1 MAKPKYTIYK
11 YVRLKG
17 GSWRYCRAA
26 VYSNHTIKPDLVI
39 VAGNEEKHPEGNY
52 YIACAG
58 QWIPA
63 GSDALKAQ
71 RQRHALL
78 SGNSLE
84 YERYSGRS
92 VPKAAVVKPEEPVAN
107 GRKKIKDEIPK
118 YLDDMVA
125 SKRPGKSVRMNRN
138 FLNAFASLI
147 GKEYADEYNRD
158 DVIKFRNSLLDKGY
172 ERKYIETQVD
182 FVLTFFRRCV
192 KLPIQM
198 ERGDRLEYAANPAE
212 PYADEEII
220 AMERTA
226 KGKFNLLVR
235 LDRST
240 GCRLQEITHL
250 RDTDVNPHTKTI
262 FIHEKSCTDCP
273 DCRDRGGVWR
283 PKTTPAGTR
292 EIPISDSLVEE
303 LLALGKG
310 LLFPG
315 KHGKVE
321 QHMLREVQQAVNG
334 SGVQRVKMHR
344 FRDTFAV
351 NKLRDG
357 VDVRTLQRWLGHET
371 VEQVMEYCAWLDS
384 QSEAAR
390 MHANMEDIR
399 YQAAALPAPRGKF
412 ALVENEDRIA
422 AMNKKAE
429 EEKSTTSK
437 PASPTTARVIVSDT
451 DGVVVTGMP
460 SF

>member
-1 MAKPKYTIYK
+1 MAQPKYTIYK
-11 YVRLKG
+11 YVRFKD

-26 VYSNHTIKPDLVI
+26 LYANHVIKPDV
-39 VAGNEEKHPEGNY
+39 VTVGGREEKHPEGNY
-52 YIACAG
+52 YIACG
-58 QWIPA
+58 GKWIPA
-63 GSDALKAQ
+63 GAHALTAQ
-71 RQRHALL
+71 RQQHALL
-78 SGNSLE
+78 SGNALE
-84 YERYSGRS
+84 YELYSGRS
-92 VPKAAVVKPEEPVAN
+92 VPKAAVVQSQEPVAN
-107 GRKKIKDEIPK
+107 GRKKVKDEISN
-118 YLDDMVA
+118 YLDGMVA

-138 FLNAFASLI
+138 FLNAFANLI

-158 DVIKFRNSLLDKGY
+158 DVIKFRNELLGKGY

-182 FVLTFFRRCV
+182 CVLTFFRRRI

-198 ERGDRLEYAANPAE
+198 DRGDRLEYAANPPE

-235 LDRST
+235 LYRST

-250 RDTDVNPHTKTI
+250 WGTDVNPHTKTI
-262 FIHEKSCTDCP
+262 FIHEKPCIDCP

-283 PKTTPAGTR
+283 PKTIPAGTR

-321 QHMLREVQQAVNG
+321 QHMLRESQRAVEA
-334 SGVQRVKMHR
+334 SGVRKVKMHR

-390 MHANMEDIR
+390 GHANREDIR
-399 YQAAALPAPRGKF
+399 YQAAALPAPCGKL
-412 ALVENEDRIA
+412 ALAEKEDWIA
-422 AMNKKAE
+422 EMNKEAE
-429 EEKSTTSK
+429 EEKSTTRKS
-437 PASPTTARVIVSDT
+437 ASPNTANVTLNDT
-451 DGVVVTGMP
+451 VAVVVSGTP
-460 SF
+460 SL